1 MIGRSWPSCRP
12 GTSIYYRSSESRPVA
27 AGTDGVTAT
36 RDPVRTHA
44 LWLGEKRG
52 ASKPSFM
59 SRVTAKR
66 FNEVT
71 GRYNRK
77 LSGKLWDVVSE
88 WPLGAEVEPAWLAC
102 TRAASAADR
111 SD

>member
-1 MIGRSWPSCRP
+1 MASCL
-12 GTSIYYRSSESRPVA
+12 GTELIFDYRSSESRPAA

-36 RDPVRTHA
+36 REPDSTHA

-52 ASKPSFM
+52 ASKPSLI

-66 FNEVT
+66 LNDEA

-77 LSGKLWDVVSE
+77 LFSKPSDAVSGSPSGAEMIPSWVVS
-88 WPLGAEVEPAWLAC
+88 
-102 TRAASAADR
+102 TRATSAA
-111 SD
+111 